1 MATEVSF
8 SEDHELASALEAK
21 RARNHSFLDL
31 LIVLADRKRTILW
44 ITAAFLV
51 ASIVISF
58 LLPQR
63 YTASAT
69 LMPPQQNTSL
79 SSILMTQLGA
89 LGNMASLAGGSL
101 GLKNPNDMFV
111 AMLRSRTVE
120 EAMVKRFK
128 LQQEYHSG
136 RMSDAEKA
144 FEGHSKVDGNGKD
157 GMIHIF
163 VDDRDPNRAAE
174 LANGY
179 IDEFRHLSEHL
190 AFTEAQQRRAF
201 FEKQLEQ
208 AKNNLADAEEALKK
222 TQTETGL
229 IQLDS
234 QSRALIASAETL
246 RGQIAAKEVELSAL
260 QTYATDQNA
269 QVIQTEQEL
278 ASLRAQLSKLGG
290 SESTPENL
298 IVPKGKVP
306 EAGLEYVRKLRDVKY
321 YETIFELLARQ
332 FEIAKLDEAKEGSV
346 IQVVDE
352 AAAPDRRSFPKR
364 GLIVAGA
371 TILGFM
377 IGVFVALFSAR
388 MARLKEDEETAGKL
402 RRFRRTL
409 FGGHATR
416 SSPV

>member
-8 SEDHELASALEAK
+8 SEDHELASALEA
-21 RARNHSFLDL
+21 RRDRGYSFLDL

-44 ITAAFLV
+44 ITGTFLV
-51 ASIVISF
+51 VSIAVSF
-58 LLPQR
+58 LLPKS

-120 EAMVKRFK
+120 EGMVKQFG
-128 LQQEYHSG
+128 LTQEYHTE

-163 VDDRDPNRAAE
+163 VDDRDPKRAAE

-179 IDEFRHLSEHL
+179 VDEFRHLSEHL
-190 AFTEAQQRRAF
+190 AITEAQQRRAF

-222 TQTETGL
+222 TQMETGL

-260 QTYATDQNA
+260 QTYATAQNA

-278 ASLRAQLSKLGG
+278 TSLRGLLQKLGG
-290 SESTPENL
+290 SESAEDNL

-306 EAGLEYVRKLRDVKY
+306 EAGLQYVRKLRDVKY

-346 IQVVDE
+346 IQVVDS
-352 AAAPDRRSFPKR
+352 AAVPDRRSFPKR

-371 TILGFM
+371 TILGF
-377 IGVFVALFSAR
+377 IVGVFVALFSAR

-402 RRFRRTL
+402 RRFRHSL
-409 FGGHATR
+409 FGFR
-416 SSPV
+416 

>member
-8 SEDHELASALEAK
+8 SEDHELVSALEAK
-21 RARNHSFLDL
+21 RSHDHSFLDL

-51 ASIVISF
+51 ASILISF

-69 LMPPQQNTSL
+69 LLPPQQNTSL

-120 EAMVKRFK
+120 EGMVKDFK
-128 LQQEYHSG
+128 LMEEYHTA

-157 GMIHIF
+157 GMIHIS
-163 VDDRDPNRAAE
+163 VDDRDPKRAAE

-179 IDEFRHLSEHL
+179 VDEFRHLSEHL
-190 AFTEAQQRRAF
+190 ALTEAQQRRAF

-278 ASLRAQLSKLGG
+278 TSLRGLLQKLGG
-290 SESTPENL
+290 SESAADSL

-352 AAAPDRRSFPKR
+352 ASMPDRRSFPKR

-388 MARLKEDEETAGKL
+388 MARLKQDEEAAGKL

-409 FGGHATR
+409 FGIR
-416 SSPV
+416 